1 MPRAGA
7 QLASLNLANEALD
20 PEDSRTSRSAR
31 SGTCGRDSRCGACVQ
46 LDRKN
51 VVVPDRTTSQSILVD
66 GQRTEGVEFGVS
78 GQLTDH
84 WSVQGGYAWQDGE
97 LTAALGGA
105 TLAQLPEHV
114 ASLWNKYELTQAWSV
129 GLGVIHQ
136 TEMFA
141 AADNAV
147 TLPDFTRVDA
157 GVFFEP
163 NERLRLQLNVEN
175 LLDETYYPNAHNNN
189 ITPGSPLAIRAG

>member
-1 MPRAGA
+1 VGPAPGTRADG
-7 QLASLNLANEALD
+7 S
-20 PEDSRTSRSAR
+20 
-31 SGTCGRDSRCGACVQ
+31 
-46 LDRKN
+46 N
-51 VVVPDRTTSQSILVD
+51 VVISDPNTPGQSILVD
-66 GQRTEGVEFGVS
+66 GQRTEGIELGIS
-78 GQLTDH
+78 GQLTDR
-84 WSVQGGYAWQDGE
+84 WSVQGGYAYQDGE
-97 LTAALGGA
+97 LFAQVNNVPGGT

-114 ASLWNKYELTQAWSV
+114 ASLWNKVELTPAWSV

-157 GVFFEP
+157 GVFFQP

-175 LLDETYYPNAHNNN
+175 LLDEAYYPNAHNNNN
-189 ITPGSPLAIRAG
+189 ITPGSPLAIRAGVTARF